1 MPALAANYIEIFG
14 NTWNTSTYAKV
25 VENKIET
32 DGAGP
37 DDFNIYWD
45 AENAKLTLKDVDMDI
60 ENLSI
65 TADLENLQINLIGK
79 NTFSVSKNIN
89 GDFYFISNTGK
100 MSITGAQD
108 ALLDI
113 DVTLNDNVMGNI
125 GIISADGSIT
135 NSTSLDLL
143 LSVPEESS
151 FTAKLYCILSGWS
164 RGSQGGLENSGT
176 ITAKTE
182 RMGLSGSS
190 SNIYA
195 IYIIGGPMHN
205 TESGTLDLTGITTNG
220 SIACLAGNYIPYES
234 SWTNDGT
241 ILASA
246 TAYGGS
252 YPGFTG
258 SAFSN
263 HACAISV
270 YSNYDALMMTNNGYM
285 DLYAVNYGQNKGYEY
300 AIGME
305 FESSA
310 TNFINNGT
318 IDIHALQGYTFGMYL
333 PTLEED
339 SVLKNYG
346 DISILVTT
354 DGEFLSNVDNYASA
368 TGILLTLSNYDSNP
382 EPKITNL
389 SLEPGSSLEI
399 TARPADNNI
408 NEDMGYDDIYYNLC
422 AAIQM
427 QKIFVYGDPYGG
439 EAPMEIILSDDLVIV
454 EEDGEYD
461 GGEPIALLE
470 SFYLPDFYLYINTIG
485 NYFTEEESGDTF
497 SVPSKH
503 IQILPKIP
511 GTTEISGNPKVGNE
525 VTAKLSGV
533 PGSIPVT

>member
-79 NTFSVSKNIN
+79 NTFSVSKNID

-182 RMGLSGSS
+182 RMSLSGSS
-190 SNIYA
+190 
-195 IYIIGGPMHN
+195 
-205 TESGTLDLTGITTNG
+205 
-220 SIACLAGNYIPYES
+220 
-234 SWTNDGT
+234 
-241 ILASA
+241 
-246 TAYGGS
+246 
-252 YPGFTG
+252 
-258 SAFSN
+258 
-263 HACAISV
+263 
-270 YSNYDALMMTNNGYM
+270 
-285 DLYAVNYGQNKGYEY
+285 
-300 AIGME
+300 
-305 FESSA
+305 
-310 TNFINNGT
+310 
-318 IDIHALQGYTFGMYL
+318 
-333 PTLEED
+333 
-339 SVLKNYG
+339 
-346 DISILVTT
+346 
-354 DGEFLSNVDNYASA
+354 
-368 TGILLTLSNYDSNP
+368 
-382 EPKITNL
+382 
-389 SLEPGSSLEI
+389 
-399 TARPADNNI
+399 
-408 NEDMGYDDIYYNLC
+408 
-422 AAIQM
+422 
-427 QKIFVYGDPYGG
+427 
-439 EAPMEIILSDDLVIV
+439 
-454 EEDGEYD
+454 
-461 GGEPIALLE
+461 
-470 SFYLPDFYLYINTIG
+470 
-485 NYFTEEESGDTF
+485 
-497 SVPSKH
+497 
-503 IQILPKIP
+503 
-511 GTTEISGNPKVGNE
+511 
-525 VTAKLSGV
+525 
-533 PGSIPVT
+533 